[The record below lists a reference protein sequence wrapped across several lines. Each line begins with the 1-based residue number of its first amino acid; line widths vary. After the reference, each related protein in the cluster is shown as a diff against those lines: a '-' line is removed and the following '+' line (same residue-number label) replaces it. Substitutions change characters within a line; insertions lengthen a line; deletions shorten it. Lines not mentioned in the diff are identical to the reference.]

1 MSILGYSSSYFL
13 PEYWAGT
20 PLYGEKIIPLVDYIL
35 SMDYENSDSL
45 ARAFYNITS
54 KYKNVSDLPVEAVSA
69 IIDENGYSYVKD
81 LLGNNEESLRLLL
94 TLMVLIHELKGTKL
108 GLQVVLNLLRRDNST
123 TVMRIVG
130 TPLVDSAKNASGFSN
145 SNYIVFDDFSTQGAV
160 EINLRFGGFTVSSEQ
175 CIVSIG
181 EKLFIGIDASGHLM
195 LSLGTGFNGWDI
207 LDSAVSTK
215 TLTKG
220 LEYYVRLIY
229 DGLEFA
235 LQLSSDGKSWEN
247 WISHEY
253 SEGWSLTGESLYLGV
268 DMSDSGAAPFSGYIN
283 FSDFSV
289 SADNIEITQ
298 WFEQTPVGDENT
310 FIIKTDLDVTLV
322 STEFFSN
329 FAHFVRQYVY
339 PTLQAFIAGLEFNCR
354 QTYIPYVRTRLNY
367 IASANLMN
375 TTPFLVAGPD
385 ETLEEFFVLNNS
397 GDYIDF
403 EVLDSGLN
411 SED

>member
-20 PLYGEKIIPLVDYIL
+20 PLYGEKIIPMVDYIL

-108 GLQVVLNLLRRDNST
+108 GIQVVLNLLRRDNST

-130 TPLVDSAKNASGFSN
+130 TPSVDSAKNVSGFSDTD
-145 SNYIVFDDFSTQGAV
+145 YIVFDNFSTQGAV

-175 CIVSIG
+175 CLVSV
-181 EKLFIGIDASGHLM
+181 ENRLLIGIDASGHLL
-195 LSLGTGFNGWDI
+195 LSLGSGSGEWDI
-207 LDSAVSTK
+207 LNSAVSIRA
-215 TLTKG
+215 LTEG
-220 LEYYVRLIY
+220 SEYYVRLVY
-229 DGLEFA
+229 DGLEFS
-235 LQLSSDGKSWEN
+235 LQLSSDGRNWEN

-253 SEGWSLTGESLYLGV
+253 SEGWSLTNETLYLGV
-268 DMSDSGAAPFSGYIN
+268 DSSGSGVSAFSGYIN

-289 SADNIEITQ
+289 SADNIEIVQ

-339 PTLQAFIAGLEFNCR
+339 PTLQAFIAGLEFQCR
-354 QTYIPYVRTRLNY
+354 QTFIPYVRTKLNY
-367 IASANLMN
+367 IASANLIN

-385 ETLEEFFVLNNS
+385 ETLEEFLVLNSS

-403 EVLDSGLN
+403 EVLDTGLN